1 VGSLLV
7 IAYLVGVWNLV
18 LVILGLLSRSSRGYE
33 AVGASWG
40 TVLAIVP
47 AHNEAAVIETTV
59 TELLRSGCM
68 VLVVADRCSDG
79 TAALAVRAG
88 AMVYT
93 VDQGNKGRAINQFL
107 DESDLAFGFDC
118 LTIVDC
124 GTVVEAEY
132 GGRVKEALLSYRYVQ
147 GWLHS
152 SGRLSWVNVW
162 GTWNFALFHAGGLGR
177 RVLRLPAWVGGTGF
191 AWRSTERVRFDGR
204 CLVEDLELSLRL
216 HSSGVDVGYCDLGVI
231 DEKVSTLKESIRQRM
246 RWARGNWW
254 LVMHGRFLTWRVDD
268 VMSVLGEVTSLVF
281 GMVFVL
287 VGVRYPLQLA
297 LSSVIYVIVGAA
309 AMVRFGEIERF
320 RPSLIVSVPFMAMVQ
335 GAVSLAA
342 LLTWRRTN
350 WNRTEHQEGRR
361 PVALPEA

>member
-1 VGSLLV
+1 
-7 IAYLVGVWNLV
+7 
-18 LVILGLLSRSSRGYE
+18 
-33 AVGASWG
+33 
-40 TVLAIVP
+40 VLAIVP

-59 TELLRSGCM
+59 TELLRSGCV

-79 TAALAVRAG
+79 TAGLAVRAG

-118 LTIVDC
+118 LTVVDC

-147 GWLHS
+147 GWLRS
-152 SGRLSWVNVW
+152 SGRLSWVNAWV
-162 GTWNFALFHAGGLGR
+162 TWNFALFHAGALGR
-177 RVLRLPAWVGGTGF
+177 RVLGLSGWIGGTGF

-216 HSSGVDVGYCDLGVI
+216 HSAGVDIGYCDLGVI
-231 DEKVSTLKESIRQRM
+231 DEKVSTLAASIRQRL
-246 RWARGNWW
+246 RWSRGNWW
-254 LVMHGRFLTWRVDD
+254 LVFHGRFLTWRIDD
-268 VMSVLGEVTSLVF
+268 VITVLNEITCLVLG
-281 GMVFVL
+281 GMFL
-287 VGVRYPLQLA
+287 WVGVRYPFYMMA
-297 LSSVIYVIVGAA
+297 WSIVYVIVGAA
-309 AMVRFGEIERF
+309 AMVRLGEEKRF
-320 RPSLIVSVPFMAMVQ
+320 RLSLLVSGPFMGMVQ
-335 GAVSLAA
+335 GGISLVA

-350 WNRTEHQEGRR
+350 WNRTEHKEGRR